1 MVLDIKVGNGAFA
14 TDLAFA
20 RAMASA
26 LNEVAGSSGLEAC
39 AWITDMS
46 QVLGRSCGN
55 ALAVLEA
62 VRLLQGAEPDPRLH
76 LVIRTLA
83 AELLVMGQLDADV
96 GAAAARIDAV
106 LANGRALEHFARMV
120 SALGGESD
128 FAEHAAARLPAAPV
142 QRPLL
147 AARSGW
153 VHRVATPDLG
163 LACIEL
169 GGGPH
174 PPQDTVHPPRAFP

>member
-26 LNEVAGSSGLEAC
+26 LNEVAGSSGLKTC
-39 AWITDMS
+39 AWITDMN

-55 ALAVLEA
+55 ALEVLEA
-62 VRLLQGAEPDPRLH
+62 VRFLQGAEPDPRLH

-106 LANGRALEHFARMV
+106 PANGRGLEHFARMG
-120 SALGGESD
+120 SALGGAAD
-128 FAEHAAARLPAAPV
+128 FA
-142 QRPLL
+142 
-147 AARSGW
+147 G
-153 VHRVATPDLG
+153 D
-163 LACIEL
+163 
-169 GGGPH
+169 
-174 PPQDTVHPPRAFP
+174 PRAR